1 MGLFSSLKNKEAVST
16 EPKSITTTE
25 TNILS
30 NENED
35 TNSINIKSQIE
46 LLNENST
53 NIALAIQEV
62 NSSLNNLTS
71 ATLSQ
76 SEEVTNANSILE
88 NFNDH
93 MEQLAYNITNVQ
105 IKVLDADTVADKG
118 LNTFVDLDASLKSL
132 QQAFSI
138 ISTTVNTLVSKLESV
153 NTITDSI
160 SQIANQTNLLS
171 LNAAIEAARAGEA
184 GRGFS
189 VVAGEVR
196 KLAENSKQS
205 VASITNILDD
215 IKSDILDASKATKI
229 GNNALNTQQSTLL
242 ETKNSFNDIK
252 TSINDASIEIDHCIV
267 NLTTSA
273 EKKDEVLTI
282 MERVSTISQ
291 EHSALCEEIAANM
304 DIQANN
310 IEVFDE
316 TIKELNNNI

>member
-16 EPKSITTTE
+16 ETKHTDINLSSIK
-25 TNILS
+25 
-30 NENED
+30 NESIN
-35 TNSINIKSQIE
+35 NSNIKSQVG

-76 SEEVTNANSILE
+76 TEEVTHANSILE
-88 NFNDH
+88 KFNYH

-105 IKVLDADTVADKG
+105 IKVLDSDDVADKG
-118 LNTFVDLDASLKSL
+118 LNTFTDLDSSLKSL
-132 QQAFSI
+132 QEAFSI

-196 KLAENSKQS
+196 KLAENSKES
-205 VASITNILDD
+205 VSSITHILDD
-215 IKSDILDASKATKI
+215 IKSDILNASKATKI
-229 GNNALNTQQSTLL
+229 GNQALNTQQSTLS

-252 TSINDASIEIDHCIV
+252 TSINDASVEIDDCLV

-273 EKKDEVLTI
+273 SKKDEVISI

-304 DIQANN
+304 DIQTNN
-310 IEVFDE
+310 IELFDE